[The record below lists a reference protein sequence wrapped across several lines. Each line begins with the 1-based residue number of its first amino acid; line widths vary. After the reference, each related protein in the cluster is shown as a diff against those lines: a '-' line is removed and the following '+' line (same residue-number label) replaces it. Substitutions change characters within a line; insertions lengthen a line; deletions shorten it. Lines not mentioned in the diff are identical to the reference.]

1 MDLQKFG
8 VNIYL
13 IQVIFGAVDI
23 PAKIVVTVAMS
34 KIGRRVSQCTS
45 LILAGITI
53 LANQLVPYGKHANT
67 VLLMLLHLYCLAL

>member
-23 PAKIVVTVAMS
+23 PAKIIVTVAMS
-34 KIGRRVSQCTS
+34 IVGRRLSLCVS

-53 LANQLVPYGKHANT
+53 LSNPLVPVGKHANIV
-67 VLLMLLHLYCLAL
+67 VLTLLLF